1 MPAMPLDSAGRYVA
15 AAYLVFM
22 LILIL
27 YVSIMAM
34 RLNRMAKDTDLI
46 DEMIQARD
54 DHSTRSPAPPSAE
67 EEAGA

>member
-1 MPAMPLDSAGRYVA
+1 MPAMPLDTAGRYVA
-15 AAYLVFM
+15 AAYLVFV

-34 RLNRMAKDTDLI
+34 RLNRMAKDITVI

-54 DHSTRSPAPPSAE
+54 DHSESQPSIN